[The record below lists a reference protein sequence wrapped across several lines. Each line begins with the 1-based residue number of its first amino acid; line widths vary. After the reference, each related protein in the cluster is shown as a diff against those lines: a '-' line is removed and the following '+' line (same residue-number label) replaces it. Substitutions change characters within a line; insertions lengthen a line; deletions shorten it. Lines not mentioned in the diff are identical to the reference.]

1 MDSEV
6 PKPKAEGWLR
16 RVRRRIFAWLD
27 RHIFSAF
34 RSHLVRIVGVTA
46 LYFFGGILGKES
58 SFMHGNVALV
68 WPPAGIALAAILL
81 FGYQFWPWVAVGA
94 VLFSVMDGRPFGFFT
109 LGTAIGN
116 PVGAIICAFLLER
129 IIKFHRRM
137 DRVKDVTGFVCLAC
151 LLGTTVNAT
160 FNVVGLIYAGAV
172 NWEQL
177 FPKILEW
184 WVPNAMAGLVVAPVI
199 LAWCSPSNIRWSASR
214 ILEAMFC
221 SVGLAAGTWISFNSW
236 YVQGIQNYPLAYLPY
251 PFMVWGAL
259 RFGQRGATTG
269 TLVVSCFAIYQ
280 LLHGRGPFLAPTE
293 KESLMLIGSYIGI
306 LAITN
311 MLLAGAAEERR
322 QVEGAMRVSEER
334 YRGVVE
340 NQTQMI
346 CRFNQAGRLT
356 FVNDAYCRFY
366 GKSRDELAGTS
377 FLPGLPE
384 EDLNVPMTYF
394 ANLPAE
400 EPVVAYDT
408 KLVTPTG
415 ETIWQQ
421 CTIQRL
427 FDHSGRTTEYQA
439 VLQDITSRKQAEER
453 LRKSEE
459 MFRLITENVADLIA
473 VTDAEGRRL
482 FNSASYRSILGDPAK
497 LIGTSAFDQ
506 IHPEDQP
513 RVQQLFRETLRTG
526 AGKRVEYRFLLSDG
540 SIRHIESQ
548 GNFVRG
554 DSGTPDKI
562 VTISRDITE
571 RKYAEAELNKAK
583 EAAEEASRA
592 KSQFLA
598 NMSHELRTPLNA
610 IIGFSEVL
618 ADQTFGELNT
628 RQLRYANNIQN
639 SGRHLLTLINDIL
652 DLSKVES
659 GKMDVA
665 RSVFDPLTTIK
676 DVLSTVKP
684 LAEKKQLRIEL
695 HHEQRIP
702 QISADTAKFKQILY
716 NLLSNAIKFTRE
728 GGRITLGART
738 TEEMLAGKTVKCLQV
753 AVSDTG
759 IGIKPQD
766 HDRIFREFEQVDSSY
781 ARQQQGTGLGL
792 ALTRK
797 LVVMHGGRLWLES
810 EGIEGKGSTFH
821 FVLPF
826 EPIEPLASIAPKIA
840 ESPQTEFL
848 RPVVVVMQPKGAS
861 KSLTENL
868 AAAGYELKVAHDR
881 SELADQVKTFC
892 PYAVAIGPDYNES
905 ERIEIVAAVSARAE
919 ATKMPVVN
927 VTHAGEG
934 EFHFALKLPE
944 ENLVPRRC
952 LADAVR
958 GNDSAGAK
966 EVKTVMIVDDE
977 PLMVQLLTRISQQ
990 QGLQVIPKV
999 SSRDAIQAAL
1009 KHSLDM
1015 VILDLNMPEVSGYE
1029 IAEQLRTHHKT
1040 ANVPIIVH
1048 TGLPLTE
1055 QDRQRLAYQLLTI
1068 TSKLDRTSLQE
1079 RLRELSRNEQPEPY
1093 GRG

>member
-1 MDSEV
+1 
-6 PKPKAEGWLR
+6 
-16 RVRRRIFAWLD
+16 
-27 RHIFSAF
+27 
-34 RSHLVRIVGVTA
+34 
-46 LYFFGGILGKES
+46 
-58 SFMHGNVALV
+58 MHGNVALV

-81 FGYQFWPWVAVGA
+81 FGYQFWPWVACGA

-116 PVGAIICAFLLER
+116 SVGAIICAFLLER
-129 IIKFHRRM
+129 IIKFHRTM
-137 DRVKDVTGFVCLAC
+137 DRVKDVTGFVCLGC

-160 FNVVGLIYAGAV
+160 FNVVGLVYAGSV
-172 NWEQL
+172 TWDQL

-199 LAWCSPSNIRWSASR
+199 LSWCSPSTIRWNASR
-214 ILEAMFC
+214 LVEASLC
-221 SVGLAAGTWISFNSW
+221 SAGLAAGTWVSFNSW

-269 TLVVSCFAIYQ
+269 TLVVSCVAIYQ
-280 LLHGRGPFLAPTE
+280 LLHGRGPFLAATE

-311 MLLAGAAEERR
+311 LLLAAAAEEGR
-322 QVEGAMRVSEER
+322 QAETAMAQSEER

-346 CRFNQAGRLT
+346 CRFNQEGRLT
-356 FVNDAYCRFY
+356 FINDAYSRFY
-366 GKSRDELAGTS
+366 GKSREELIGTS
-377 FLPGLPE
+377 FLPGLPD

-394 ANLPAE
+394 ANLPEE

-415 ETIWQQ
+415 ETLWQQ

-427 FDHSGRTTEYQA
+427 FDHKGRTTEYQA
-439 VLQDITSRKQAEER
+439 VLQDITSRKAAEER

-459 MFRLITENVADLIA
+459 MFRLITENVSDLIA

-482 FNSASYRSILGDPAK
+482 FNSASYRSILGDPER

-513 RVQQLFRETLRTG
+513 RVLQLFRETLRSG

-540 SIRHIESQ
+540 STRDIESQ
-548 GNFVRG
+548 GNFVKG
-554 DSGTPDKI
+554 GYGAPDKI

-571 RKYAEAELNKAK
+571 RKHAEAELNKTK

-618 ADQTFGELNT
+618 SDQTFGALNT

-639 SGRHLLTLINDIL
+639 SGRHLLALINDIL

-659 GKMDVA
+659 GKMELV
-665 RSVFDPLTTIK
+665 RSNFNPMIVIKEAVTTIR
-676 DVLSTVKP
+676 P
-684 LAEKKQLRIEL
+684 LAEKKQLRIDL
-695 HHEQRIP
+695 HYQERIP
-702 QISADTAKFKQILY
+702 DLSADTGKFKQVLY

-728 GGRITLGART
+728 GGRIGLTARLKDET
-738 TEEMLAGKTVKCLQV
+738 FAGQEAQCLQV
-753 AVSDTG
+753 SVTDSG
-759 IGIKPQD
+759 IGIKPED
-766 HDRIFREFEQVDSSY
+766 HERIFKEFEQVDSSY

-797 LVVMHGGRLWLES
+797 LVTMHGGRLWVES
-810 EGIEGKGSTFH
+810 EGVEGKGSTFH
-821 FVLPF
+821 FVLPLKALEAAATSAPVPAETQNTDF
-826 EPIEPLASIAPKIA
+826 LKPLVI
-840 ESPQTEFL
+840 
-848 RPVVVVMQPKGAS
+848 VMQPKSA
-861 KSLTENL
+861 NL
-868 AAAGYELKVAHDR
+868 RFVEHLMTAGYELKIAHDR
-881 SELADQVKTFC
+881 LDLLDQVKTFC
-892 PYAVAIGPDYNES
+892 PYAVAVAPDYNQS
-905 ERIEIVAAVSARAE
+905 ERIEILAALEPRSETAKMAVIHATE
-919 ATKMPVVN
+919 ADDGAYTF
-927 VTHAGEG
+927 T
-934 EFHFALKLPE
+934 LKLPSASE
-944 ENLVPRRC
+944 DSVPRKC

-958 GNDSAGAK
+958 RMDSSGAH

-999 SSRDAIQAAL
+999 SSRDAIQTAL
-1009 KHSLDM
+1009 RHPLDL
-1015 VILDLNMPEVSGYE
+1015 VILDLNMPDVSGFE
-1029 IAEQLRTHHKT
+1029 VADQLRTHQKT
-1040 ANVPIIVH
+1040 SRVPIIVH
-1048 TGLPLTE
+1048 TGVPLTE

-1068 TSKLDRTSLQE
+1068 TSKLDRESLQA
-1079 RLRELSRNEQPEPY
+1079 RLREL
-1093 GRG
+1093 GRDSEAYEHRQDYINH